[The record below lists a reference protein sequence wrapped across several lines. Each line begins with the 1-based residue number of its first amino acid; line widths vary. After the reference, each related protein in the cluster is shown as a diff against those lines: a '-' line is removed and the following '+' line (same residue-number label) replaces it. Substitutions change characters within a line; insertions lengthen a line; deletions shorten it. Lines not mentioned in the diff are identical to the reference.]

1 MRGMNQVQEMLRLKD
16 AGKAIQAVERLS
28 CLFNLMS
35 KQPGFLRSEV
45 FRNVDNP
52 DTLLVLH
59 AWENLEAWQTFQTSE
74 SKVAFSASR
83 PAALYDFVPCGM
95 NWTAL
100 GEDDDKGGRY
110 LRRELIRPATNAEP
124 GPRRGEHVK
133 ASQTFT
139 YADDDLPEYRGR
151 ILRLTRQRDA
161 ERANAN
167 PDATIDELYES
178 LLRTTAM
185 QPEPATAT
193 V

>member
-1 MRGMNQVQEMLRLKD
+1 MNQVQEMLRLKD

-35 KQPGFLRSEV
+35 RQPGFLRTEV
-45 FRNVDNP
+45 FRNVDSP

-59 AWENLEAWQTFQTSE
+59 AWENLEAWQTFQHSE
-74 SKVAFSASR
+74 EKVAFSASR

-95 NWTAL
+95 NWTSL
-100 GEDDDKGGRY
+100 HEEDDKGGRY
-110 LRRELIRPATNAEP
+110 LRREVIRPSTDQP

-133 ASQTFT
+133 VSQTFT
-139 YADDDLPEYRGR
+139 YADNELAEYQGR

-167 PDATIDELYES
+167 PDAAVDELYES
-178 LLRTTAM
+178 LLRTTAAE
-185 QPEPATAT
+185 PEVASTT

>member
-1 MRGMNQVQEMLRLKD
+1 MNQVQEMLRLKD

-35 KQPGFLRSEV
+35 RQPGFLRSEV
-45 FRNVDNP
+45 FRNVDAP

-59 AWENLEAWQTFQTSE
+59 AWESLEAWQTFQHSE
-74 SKVAFSASR
+74 QKVAFSASR

-95 NWTAL
+95 NWTSL
-100 GEDDDKGGRY
+100 DEEEDKGGRY
-110 LRRELIRPATNAEP
+110 LRREVIRPATDQP
-124 GPRRGEHVK
+124 GPRRGESVK

-139 YADDDLPEYRGR
+139 YVDVELPEYRGR

-167 PDATIDELYES
+167 ADAVTDELYES
-178 LLRTTAM
+178 LLRTVAAE
-185 QPEPATAT
+185 PEVAASTT
-193 V
+193 

>member
-1 MRGMNQVQEMLRLKD
+1 MNQVQEMLRLKD

-35 KQPGFLRSEV
+35 RQPGFLRTEV
-45 FRNVDNP
+45 LRNVDSP

-59 AWENLEAWQTFQTSE
+59 AWEDLEAWQTFQHSE
-74 SKVAFSASR
+74 EKVAFSASR

-95 NWTAL
+95 NWTSL
-100 GEDDDKGGRY
+100 HQEDDKGGRY
-110 LRRELIRPATNAEP
+110 LRREVIRPSTDQP

-133 ASQTFT
+133 VSQTFT
-139 YADDDLPEYRGR
+139 YADNELAEYQGR

-167 PDATIDELYES
+167 SDAVTDELYES
-178 LLRTTAM
+178 LLRTTTA
-185 QPEPATAT
+185 QAEPATTTA
-193 V
+193 